1 MKSRSVVLAVT
12 VGGLVFSLL
21 QLPAQA
27 ESSIS
32 LRTLAGTVV
41 HRTDVLPWF
50 PKAKTARAPG
60 PATGA
65 DRSPRKLICGKSPS
79 RLLSLKLPWRQ
90 ATSAINAGL
99 RRPEGISSLVAEYHS
114 RTKARRA
121 LRAIKAKLA
130 ACPGLI
136 ESEGFTITQTNTRL
150 GSVHGSEGIGMAMA
164 MAAPTGWDDG
174 EAAQNLLF
182 YTVVRRTG
190 RALAFT
196 EFFRQKDWP
205 SGPPAVPP
213 AKTRRMV
220 NRLSIVV
227 ASRYAAFS

>member
-79 RLLSLKLPWRQ
+79 RLLSLKLPRRQ

-99 RRPEGISSLVAEYHS
+99 RRPEGISSLVAEYGS
-114 RTKARRA
+114 RAKARRGM
-121 LRAIKAKLA
+121 RAIKAKLA

-136 ESEGFTITQTNTRL
+136 ESGGFTITQTNTRL
-150 GSVHGSEGIGMAMA
+150 GSLYGRRGIGMSTAMA
-164 MAAPTGWDDG
+164 GLYDG
-174 EAAQNLLF
+174 EGGQNLLI

-205 SGPPAVPP
+205 SGPPAVPR